1 MTMYTDNSD
10 AVEKGDIYEVVMTSI
25 EIKNV
30 STTQFV
36 SIYVL
41 SRCVVREIY
50 MPERIFSTA

>member
-1 MTMYTDNSD
+1 MYTDNSD
-10 AVEKGDIYEVVMTSI
+10 AIEKGDIYEVVMTSI